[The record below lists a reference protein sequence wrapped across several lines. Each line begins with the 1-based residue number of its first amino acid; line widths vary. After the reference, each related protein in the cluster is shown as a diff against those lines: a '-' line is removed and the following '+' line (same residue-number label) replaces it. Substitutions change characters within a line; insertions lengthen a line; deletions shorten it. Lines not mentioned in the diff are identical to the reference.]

1 MIAGWLGQLHRGL
14 RTDGFR
20 AQGIALF
27 LAMLNE
33 ALGRPATTNA
43 QLLNVF
49 QLLSRNPESMIRARI
64 LEVYEQPLRRVVRR
78 MIERSVLV
86 GGNGDE
92 GALRHSEALI
102 RSLIAESLALQRF
115 DTIVGQAIG
124 ELRESTPRP
133 IRPASPSIDLD
144 RSVVPLATAPA
155 ELGPVA
161 LGRKAFML
169 RRLAQLG
176 MRVPEGFVLTTDVFL
191 ARDRMRATY
200 LNVGMSPAVTEAV
213 AATQGSW
220 TAWDAYRRFVQSWGM
235 GHGLDRDRFD
245 RLIADA
251 KRRGGVPRSFS
262 SPMSGARL

>member
-1 MIAGWLGQLHRGL
+1 MASREAPAGKPRLLCGGGPDSRPHGPRLLAALVGHLRLGGVSIV
-14 RTDGFR
+14 DS
-20 AQGIALF
+20 ALF
-27 LAMLNE
+27 QRDISSLLACDI
-33 ALGRPATTNA
+33 
-43 QLLNVF
+43 QSVYVQVKHLLKLF
-49 QLLSRNPESMIRARI
+49 P
-64 LEVYEQPLRRVVRR
+64 VYHE
-78 MIERSVLV
+78 ERFDAMGLTLV
-86 GGNGDE
+86 
-92 GALRHSEALI
+92 
-102 RSLIAESLALQRF
+102 IAESLALQRF

-133 IRPASPSIDLD
+133 IRPASPSLDLD

-220 TAWDAYRRFVQSWGM
+220 TAWDAYRRFVQS
-235 GHGLDRDRFD
+235 
-245 RLIADA
+245 
-251 KRRGGVPRSFS
+251 
-262 SPMSGARL
+262 

>member
-1 MIAGWLGQLHRGL
+1 MASQGACGKTTAPVRWRPRFPTTRAATARRPRRPPSARGRVDRGQR
-14 RTDGFR
+14 
-20 AQGIALF
+20 ALF
-27 LAMLNE
+27 QRDISSLLACDI
-33 ALGRPATTNA
+33 
-43 QLLNVF
+43 QSVYVQVKHLLKLF
-49 QLLSRNPESMIRARI
+49 P
-64 LEVYEQPLRRVVRR
+64 VYHE
-78 MIERSVLV
+78 ERFDAMGLTLV
-86 GGNGDE
+86 
-92 GALRHSEALI
+92 
-102 RSLIAESLALQRF
+102 IAESLALQRF

-133 IRPASPSIDLD
+133 IRPASPSLDLD

-200 LNVGMSPAVTEAV
+200 LNVGMSPAVTEVV

-220 TAWDAYRRFVQSWGM
+220 TAWDAYRRFVQS
-235 GHGLDRDRFD
+235 
-245 RLIADA
+245 
-251 KRRGGVPRSFS
+251 
-262 SPMSGARL
+262 